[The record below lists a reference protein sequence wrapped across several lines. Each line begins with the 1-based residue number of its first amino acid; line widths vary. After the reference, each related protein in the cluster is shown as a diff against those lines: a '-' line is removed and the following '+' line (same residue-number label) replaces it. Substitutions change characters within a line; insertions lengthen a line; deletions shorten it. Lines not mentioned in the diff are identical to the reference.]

1 MQHSIRLSTKF
12 KSSKL
17 SSCNTRTEEA
27 QAG

>member
-1 MQHSIRLSTKF
+1 MQNSTRLSTKF

-17 SSCNTRTEEA
+17 SSYNTHTEEA